1 MLYQSITFNGKAP
14 FSIYI
19 FKLPTVYLTTF
30 FLFQAKEFFEKS
42 RLPIQESI

>member
-1 MLYQSITFNGKAP
+1 MAKPLFLFTYLNYLR
-14 FSIYI
+14 YI
-19 FKLPTVYLTTF
+19 LQTF